1 VVHTGDA
8 LHRTVRRDS
17 QFNGSPGMT
26 NLDLLQQIANCGW
39 ELIWQVCQGG
49 FAFLRRDS
57 LFAHS

>member
-1 VVHTGDA
+1 
-8 LHRTVRRDS
+8 
-17 QFNGSPGMT
+17 MT

-49 FAFLRRDS
+49 FTFLRRDS